1 MRHSAVRRRGIARTP
16 RRRSWWC
23 PSIACIQEPRSDV
36 DRSRVELGV
45 KVAWHAITQQD
56 FHGPRHVCHPC
67 RYSWAIQPLTGMRL
81 WESNDPRR
89 GRTSREAISALRHAD
104 RRRHPLTTGTDGA
117 LGREIVSRASGG
129 AQQACARCTY
139 FIHAIEGHHLNFPIF
154 GNLRQSPKLSD
165 CCQAARRCPSLPR
178 SRDDL

>member
-1 MRHSAVRRRGIARTP
+1 TLRIR
-16 RRRSWWC
+16 WC
-23 PSIACIQEPRSDV
+23 PSIACIKEQRSDV

-81 WESNDPRR
+81 WESNYPRR

-139 FIHAIEGHHLNFPIF
+139 FIHAIEGHHQNSS
-154 GNLRQSPKLSD
+154 LRTRLV
-165 CCQAARRCPSLPR
+165 AGIGALSLPGTAG
-178 SRDDL
+178 L